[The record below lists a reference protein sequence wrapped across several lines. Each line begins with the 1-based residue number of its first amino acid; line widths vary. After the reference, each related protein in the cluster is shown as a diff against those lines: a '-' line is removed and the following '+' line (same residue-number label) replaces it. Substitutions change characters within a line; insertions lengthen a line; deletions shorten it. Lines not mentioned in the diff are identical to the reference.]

1 MSTTPHR
8 ALQTEPLFCFQ
19 VKVHDPCFLP
29 SLSLQDFCS
38 ERLDALVTDV
48 RASTIILPEES
59 EVDDHAT
66 TAPVSSTPAS
76 PATANRASRIPVAV
90 PALPQ
95 CRALYPYSKSQEDEI
110 ELQCVI
116 LIFLAMFSP
125 GTFSRLTLI
134 PTVPLRREGDVIDIL
149 SSEDEVWWHGR
160 CNGIEGLFPATYVER
175 I

>member
-76 PATANRASRIPVAV
+76 PATANRASRIPAAV

-110 ELQCVI
+110 ELQ
-116 LIFLAMFSP
+116 
-125 GTFSRLTLI
+125 
-134 PTVPLRREGDVIDIL
+134 EGDVIDIL

>member
-1 MSTTPHR
+1 MFSDCFSHLISR
-8 ALQTEPLFCFQ
+8 GFGLFFI
-19 VKVHDPCFLP
+19 L
-29 SLSLQDFCS
+29 
-38 ERLDALVTDV
+38 
-48 RASTIILPEES
+48 ASGL
-59 EVDDHAT
+59 
-66 TAPVSSTPAS
+66 
-76 PATANRASRIPVAV
+76 RCAV
-90 PALPQ
+90 PQ

>member
-90 PALPQ
+90 PA
-95 CRALYPYSKSQEDEI
+95 RR
-110 ELQCVI
+110 I
-116 LIFLAMFSP
+116 LIVVNLSYFIFACFQ
-125 GTFSRLTLI
+125 
-134 PTVPLRREGDVIDIL
+134 TVFR
-149 SSEDEVWWHGR
+149 
-160 CNGIEGLFPATYVER
+160 T
-175 I
+175 